1 MAFRQLDTA
10 EKKALQDQWHM
21 IDTSGDGKLDM
32 AETCEFLDALKH
44 KMSPEQKAAAFKEM
58 DMDGSGSVMVS
69 LQPAHQGGV
78 LTHGWVAVL
87 RVLRV
92 VFATGCR
99 DIRQADHARRA
110 EGLHL
115 EHVGDRGFLLSACR
129 RDRRRRDW
137 RRRARDDPRAPSLAL
152 TDSHCCAGDRTRLN

>member
-78 LTHGWVAVL
+78 LTHGWVGLQFYEFFAWYSQQDAATFAKLIMPGVQKAFILNTLAIGGFFFLPAVGIAVGAIGADVRQMIPARPAL
-87 RVLRV
+87 R
-92 VFATGCR
+92 
-99 DIRQADHARRA
+99 
-110 EGLHL
+110 
-115 EHVGDRGFLLSACR
+115 
-129 RDRRRRDW
+129 
-137 RRRARDDPRAPSLAL
+137 
-152 TDSHCCAGDRTRLN
+152 